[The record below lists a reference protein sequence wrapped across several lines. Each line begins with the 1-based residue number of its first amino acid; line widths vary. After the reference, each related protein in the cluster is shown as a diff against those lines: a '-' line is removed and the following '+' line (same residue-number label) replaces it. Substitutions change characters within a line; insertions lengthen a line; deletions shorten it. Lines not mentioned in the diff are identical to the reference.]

1 MLNASRLRREQGQV
15 TVLLVAGCLVL
26 ALATAALAQYGTAFV
41 ARGRLQRGA
50 DLAAAAAAKRM
61 SGDYAR
67 LFAPQVLIDG
77 RPNPEHMT
85 RETYVLR
92 ARTSARRSLIGSRM
106 SLSNYNVRLEAA
118 AAPAEVT
125 VSLRTAHVVR
135 TPSEDARQTRQKNRV
150 SLRAVAVARLSFAI
164 GPMPQAVPGTGS
176 GGGYEGPLAYR
187 QGKAMRPDVAE
198 AFDRMF
204 AAARRGGHTLVIASA
219 FRSDAEQARLFAQRP
234 NPKWVAPPGTSLHRY
249 GTELDVGPPSAYA
262 WLAENAGRFGFV
274 NRYAWEPWHFGFGAN
289 PRDVPAQY
297 ERGSRE
303 PAHGRFDGNDALPA
317 YVPSRF
323 AGMIADAAQRH
334 NVQPDLLAA
343 QLQAESGFNPD
354 AVSAAGAQGIAQFMP
369 GTAAAVGL
377 RDPFDPRQAINA
389 QARLMSDLIRRFGT
403 IPLALAAYNA
413 GPGSVQRYGG
423 VPPFPETQAYISRI
437 LLLMKGGGVGLND
450 PAFAAISVQPRVEL
464 IE

>member
-1 MLNASRLRREQGQV
+1 MSSSRLRREHGQV

-26 ALATAALAQYGTAFV
+26 ALTTAALAQYGTAFV

-67 LFAPQVLIDG
+67 LFAPRVLVDG
-77 RPNPEHMT
+77 RPNPEYMT
-85 RETYVLR
+85 RETYLLR
-92 ARTSARRSLIGSRM
+92 ARTSARRSLVGSRM
-106 SLSNYNVRLEAA
+106 RLSNYAVKFESD
-118 AAPAEVT
+118 AAPAEVR
-125 VSLRTAHVVR
+125 VSLRAAHVVR
-135 TPSEDARQTRQKNRV
+135 ALSENARQQSRV

-164 GPMPQAVPGTGS
+164 GRMPQAAPGTAS
-176 GGGYEGPLAYR
+176 GGGYDGPLAYR

-204 AAARRGGHTLVIASA
+204 AAAGRGGHTLVIASA
-219 FRSDAEQARLFAQRP
+219 FRSDSEQARLFAQHP
-234 NPKWVAPPGTSLHRY
+234 DPKWVAPPGTSLHRY

-262 WLAENAGRFGFV
+262 WLAANAGRFGFV
-274 NRYAWEPWHFGFGAN
+274 KRYAWEPWHFGFGTN

-303 PAHGRFDGNDALPA
+303 PAHGRFDGNEVVPA

-323 AGMIADAAQRH
+323 VDMIADAAQRH

-343 QLQAESGFNPD
+343 QLQAESGFNPN
-354 AVSAAGAQGIAQFMP
+354 AVSPAGAQGIAQFMP

-389 QARLMSDLIRRFGT
+389 QARMMSDLIRRFGT

-413 GPGSVQRYGG
+413 GPGNVQRYGG
-423 VPPFPETQAYISRI
+423 VPPFRETQAYIARI
-437 LLLMKGGGVGLND
+437 LLLMKGGGVGMND